1 MSQLKESQ
9 HLKIP
14 FKVIKEA
21 TKNFKT
27 CVGKGGYGS
36 VYKGELLISEQHT
49 TVAVK
54 RLNEK
59 FGQGIKE
66 FLTEIELLKGQKHQN
81 LISLIGY
88 CDERGEKIIVY
99 EYAERGSLDQYI
111 RHDKTTDTLSWLG
124 RLKICLDAAHGLDFL
139 HNHAGKHQAIIH
151 RDIKSANILLDC
163 DWVAK
168 ISDLGLSKLSLAG
181 LDRSAVISIGCGTL
195 GYIEPEYYVNCT
207 LTKESDVYSF
217 GMVLLEILCGRLC
230 YVRDRDVFQLSDYC
244 YKMDK
249 LHTVIDP
256 NLRGEISYDSFLR
269 FKSIAKGCLHRDR
282 KQRLPIYR
290 VVKELEEALKFELA
304 AEEAVAGGGGWRQNL

>member
-66 FLTEIELLKGQKHQN
+66 FLTEIELLKEVRRLSSMNMQ
-81 LISLIGY
+81 SV
-88 CDERGEKIIVY
+88 EVWT
-99 EYAERGSLDQYI
+99 LDQYI

-124 RLKICLDAAHGLDFL
+124 RLKICLDAAHGLDYL

-168 ISDLGLSKLSLAG
+168 ISDLGFSKLSLAG
-181 LDRSAVISIGCGTL
+181 LDRSTVISIGCGTL
-195 GYIEPEYYVNCT
+195 GYIEPEYYVNCM

-230 YVRDRDVFQLSDYC
+230 NVRDRDGFQLSDYC

-256 NLRGEISYDSFLR
+256 NLRGEISYDSYLR

-282 KQRLPIYR
+282 KQCLPIYR

-304 AEEAVAGGGGWRQNL
+304 AEEAVVYGGGWRQ